1 MTFTCSSSDVS
12 VYVCVRESVPGKYL
26 VVSVIFNAVLQ
37 GDVHSIPT
45 TFAEPC
51 VRQVTCA

>member
-1 MTFTCSSSDVS
+1 MKVTGCQKCLC
-12 VYVCVRESVPGKYL
+12 VCVLENVPGKYL